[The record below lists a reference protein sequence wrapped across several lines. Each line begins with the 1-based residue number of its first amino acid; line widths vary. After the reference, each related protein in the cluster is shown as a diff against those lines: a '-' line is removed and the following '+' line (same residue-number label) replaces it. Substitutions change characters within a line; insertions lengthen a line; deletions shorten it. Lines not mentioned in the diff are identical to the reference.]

1 MSEKFKG
8 YWASLP
14 GCPGCGVCWDC
25 LLMDYRP
32 NECPYSTYIHDEA
45 EEKLNEKV
53 WEEHFNSMED
63 GDD

>member
-1 MSEKFKG
+1 MSEKFEG

-25 LLMDYRP
+25 MIVYSA

-45 EEKLNEKV
+45 EEKLHEKV
-53 WEEHFNSMED
+53 WEDHMNAVED